1 MKVRRREF
9 IEVLGAS
16 VASVSFPGLHAAGR
30 AESENESIEKGGW
43 RLQVTPAGEIVSFTD
58 GKLELLNHRLGDNRP
73 RVVVGG
79 MRQYNCD
86 RPSAPRQDGAKLVF
100 HYDFSG
106 RDNFSVN
113 YELELVDLPQG
124 IVALKQK
131 VGIQA

>member
-73 RVVVGG
+73 QCKLPPVARGKRRNG
-79 MRQYNCD
+79 RRGSLPWKSARQT
-86 RPSAPRQDGAKLVF
+86 SSWPRRG
-100 HYDFSG
+100 
-106 RDNFSVN
+106 
-113 YELELVDLPQG
+113 
-124 IVALKQK
+124 
-131 VGIQA
+131 